1 MGCQLANGAPAYL
14 QYIADLEC
22 NACLGAG
29 YKLIVQRI
37 IIELCTNKNLH
48 TKEEKRIERERER
61 ENLLVA
67 DTAGKGSPNARVCCP
82 STL

>member
-1 MGCQLANGAPAYL
+1 MALAIANGAPAYL

-48 TKEEKRIERERER
+48 TKEEKRIERERE
-61 ENLLVA
+61 NLLVA

>member
-1 MGCQLANGAPAYL
+1 MGCQLMGSANGAYL

-61 ENLLVA
+61 
-67 DTAGKGSPNARVCCP
+67 TY
-82 STL
+82 

>member
-1 MGCQLANGAPAYL
+1 MGCQLMGSANGAYL

-48 TKEEKRIERERER
+48 TKEEKRTERERE
-61 ENLLVA
+61 E
-67 DTAGKGSPNARVCCP
+67 TY
-82 STL
+82 